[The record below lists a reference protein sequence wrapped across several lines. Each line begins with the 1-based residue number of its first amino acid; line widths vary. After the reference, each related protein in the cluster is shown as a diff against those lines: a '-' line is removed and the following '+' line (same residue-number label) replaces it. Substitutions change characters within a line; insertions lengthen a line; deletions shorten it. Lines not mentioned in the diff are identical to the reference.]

1 MLNKKIAMVVLVTS
15 GIFLAGYQTASICY
29 ERDIAQAK
37 SQYAADAKLL
47 EEQYRE
53 REREQTQQLSEAID
67 KMEEVRTRANVLHN
81 RTVRMQY

>member
-1 MLNKKIAMVVLVTS
+1 MMNKRVVVALLVVVP
-15 GIFLAGYQTASICY
+15 IFLAGYQTASICY

-67 KMEEVRTRANVLHN
+67 KMEEARTRANVLHN